1 MAYFMEIPINMDDLG
16 VLSGYLTWPWEP
28 WPIYFDG
35 LPIKN
40 GDFPWQAVNNQRVNL
55 FNAFLF
61 QIWIH

>member
-40 GDFPWQAVNNQRVNL
+40 GDFPWL
-55 FNAFLF
+55 C
-61 QIWIH
+61 